1 MDALAM
7 RKPMGRPPLG
17 LVMTTIRLPK
27 RIGGRIDAVLQG
39 KEKRSDLIRA
49 AIERELQRRESEAKG
64 KKRPK

>member
-1 MDALAM
+1 MGWAM

-27 RIGGRIDAVLQG
+27 RMGGRIDAVLQG
-39 KEKRSDLIRA
+39 KEKRSDLIRS
-49 AIERELQRRESEAKG
+49 AIEQELRRREELK